1 MDEEIFYFYKIT
13 SILKYKKVRKFFT
26 IIDNCSVSVII
37 QSDVKKNVSRTTMW
51 LPSHGN
57 KHGVTIGTR
66 TRNNQLIVWLSLYIF
81 LGREDRIHGS
91 EGASTY
97 NTYAR
102 WARNNTIGR
111 RQGDITRTTG
121 HRQRLNA
128 IWSLQFSCT
137 PLCTRGECTRPW
149 MP

>member
-1 MDEEIFYFYKIT
+1 MDEEIFYFYK
-13 SILKYKKVRKFFT
+13 SSMYKKVRKFFT
-26 IIDNCSVSVII
+26 IIDDCNVSVIT
-37 QSDVKKNVSRTTMW
+37 QSDVKKCKSNNDVVTFSREQ
-51 LPSHGN
+51 
-57 KHGVTIGTR
+57 TR
-66 TRNNQLIVWLSLYIF
+66 RNYRNTNSRNNQLIVWFSLYIF

-121 HRQRLNA
+121 HRQ
-128 IWSLQFSCT
+128 
-137 PLCTRGECTRPW
+137 
-149 MP
+149 